1 MTDPAAMPPHRPPP
15 SAPSRRRLHIP
26 GGERGRLVLAA
37 LALVACGMLWS
48 SNTVLVRGLR
58 ADVPPIA
65 FAAARWA
72 IAAVVLLPFAWR
84 PLLRDMPLV
93 RAHWRGLLSAGV
105 VGIALFTVVLFVGV
119 QNTVALNSGLMSA
132 TQSLWVGLVAWV
144 ALGDRLN
151 RWQWAGF
158 LIAACGA
165 AVIVTQGHLT
175 ELERVD
181 FRIGDPIY
189 LASLIIWGIYSVIL
203 QKLPR
208 DFDIRTILLVT
219 AVVGALA
226 LMPFWLGEALFLRG
240 TSWSWEVAAALLY
253 GAVFSGIG
261 AFGLWNLGVVLI
273 GASAASFFMYLIPIY
288 TGFFAVLLLDETL
301 HLFHL
306 AGAVLILAGVVAAGR
321 GTRARRPSAD

>member
-1 MTDPAAMPPHRPPP
+1 MSDPSRPNP
-15 SAPSRRRLHIP
+15 SAPDPTAAARRRRGLP
-26 GGERGRLVLAA
+26 VNERGRLVLAA
-37 LALVACGMLWS
+37 VALIACGMLWS

-58 ADVPPIA
+58 TDVPPIA

-84 PLLRDMPLV
+84 PLMRDMPLV
-93 RAHWRGLLSAGV
+93 RAHWRALVAAGV
-105 VGIALFTVVLFVGV
+105 VGIALFTVVLFIGV
-119 QNTVALNSGLMSA
+119 QNTVALNSGLLSA
-132 TQSLWVGLVAWV
+132 TQSLWVGLVAWAV
-144 ALGDRLN
+144 LGDRLN
-151 RWQWAGF
+151 RWQWIGF

-175 ELERVD
+175 EFEQID

-189 LASLIIWGIYSVIL
+189 LASLVIWGFYSVIL

-208 DFDIRTILLVT
+208 GLHIRTILLVT

-226 LMPFWLGEALFLRG
+226 LMPLWLGEVVFIRDM
-240 TSWSWEVAAALLY
+240 TWSWEVAAALVY

-273 GASAASFFMYLIPIY
+273 GASSASFFMYLIPLY
-288 TGFFAVLLLDETL
+288 TGFFAVVLLGETL

-306 AGAVLILAGVVAAGR
+306 AGAVLILAGVIAAGR
-321 GTRARRPSAD
+321 GARARKPSGD

>member
-1 MTDPAAMPPHRPPP
+1 VTDHTELQPPAPVPRHR
-15 SAPSRRRLHIP
+15 SRRRWALP
-26 GGERGRLVLAA
+26 QDERGRLLVAA
-37 LALVACGMLWS
+37 LALIACGMLWS

-72 IAAVVLLPFAWR
+72 IAAIVLLPFAWR

-93 RAHWRGLLSAGV
+93 RAHWRGLMAAGV

-119 QNTVALNSGLMSA
+119 QNTVALNSGLLSA
-132 TQSLWVGLVAWV
+132 TQSLWVGLVAWAV
-144 ALGDRLN
+144 LGDRLN
-151 RWQWAGF
+151 RWQWVGF
-158 LIAACGA
+158 LVAACGV
-165 AVIVTQGHLT
+165 AVIVTQGHVT

-189 LASLIIWGIYSVIL
+189 VASLVIWGFYSVIL

-208 DFDIRTILLVT
+208 SFDIRTILLVT
-219 AVVGALA
+219 AVIGAMA
-226 LMPFWLGEALFLRG
+226 LMPFWLGEAWLLRG
-240 TSWSWEVAAALLY
+240 TAWSWEVVAALLY

-306 AGAVLILAGVVAAGR
+306 AGAVLILAGVIAASR
-321 GTRARRPSAD
+321 GARARKPSAD